1 MARPIPTGPQLAPSI
16 LSADFAR
23 LGEAM
28 ALVEEAGARVL
39 HVDVMDGHFVP
50 NLTIGPP
57 VVASLRRASSLAFDV
72 HLMIEDPG
80 RWVEAY
86 VEAGADMISI
96 HAEADR
102 HLHRTVGWIREQGV
116 GAGIAL
122 NPATPLSAI
131 EEILP
136 ELDHVLIM
144 SVNPGFAA
152 QRFIEAA
159 RDKLARLRAEID
171 RRGLAVRLEVDGG
184 VKASNA
190 AALVEAG
197 ADLLVA
203 GSAVFGA
210 ADPAAATR
218 GLIEAIGGGARP

>member
-1 MARPIPTGPQLAPSI
+1 MTREIPDGAMLAPSI

-23 LGEAM
+23 LRDAM
-28 ALVEEAGARVL
+28 QLADAGGAGLL
-39 HVDVMDGHFVP
+39 HLDVMDGHFVP

-57 VVASLRRASSLAFDV
+57 VVASLRKASDLPFDV

-86 VEAGADMISI
+86 MEAGADMISV

-102 HLHRTVGWIREQGV
+102 HLHRTVQWVRSRGV
-116 GAGIAL
+116 RAGVAL
-122 NPATPLSAI
+122 NPATPISAVMDL
-131 EEILP
+131 LP
-136 ELDHVLIM
+136 ELDHVLVM

-152 QRFIEAA
+152 QKFIPSA
-159 RDKLARLRAEID
+159 RDKLSLLRDEIS

-184 VKASNA
+184 VKQSNA
-190 AALVEAG
+190 AELVRAG
-197 ADLLVA
+197 ADILVA

-210 ADPAAATR
+210 PDPATAMR
-218 GLIEAIGGGARP
+218 DMVQAIADGAGR